1 MIDITQILTEM
12 VAAIQS
18 DDFPSGSEIASVL
31 GLDLSAATITVTDGG
46 AVAITGARLPAQP
59 TAEIG
64 VAGFSKPRKTLDFVF
79 FNSDIPVAPYVEAA
93 TGGGD
98 HRIEPSTHG
107 NGLTIAFRLNG
118 IDCGITASGPDGL
131 IETLFCAA

>member
-1 MIDITQILTEM
+1 MIDINLILKGM

-31 GLDLSAATITVTDGG
+31 GLDLSAATITMTDGG

-64 VAGFSKPRKTLDFVF
+64 VAGLSKTRKTLDFVF
-79 FNSDIPVAPYVEAA
+79 FNSNIPVAPYVEAA
-93 TGGGD
+93 AGGD

-107 NGLTIAFRLNG
+107 KGLTVAFRMDG
-118 IDCGITASGPDGL
+118 FDCGITASGPDGW